1 MLADLDAGVLG
12 AALMG
17 LVAAGLG
24 SDVAVLAEE
33 RVAIARTV
41 EPRADR
47 RQRAEDLHAAYIET
61 YRALEPLFP
70 RLSG

>member
-1 MLADLDAGVLG
+1 
-12 AALMG
+12 MG